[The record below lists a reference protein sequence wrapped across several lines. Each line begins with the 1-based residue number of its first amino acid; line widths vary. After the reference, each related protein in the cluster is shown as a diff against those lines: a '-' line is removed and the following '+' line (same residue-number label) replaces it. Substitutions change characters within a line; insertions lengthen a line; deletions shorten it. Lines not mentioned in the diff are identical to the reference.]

1 MPGIKDIFGSEDS
14 NAVAKLKEVTR
25 WIESLPISSLPFVDM
40 GFDTLETSMVEAIHN
55 KRKDISENYNNV
67 NLWLRPNEYVHSKFI
82 FMERY
87 PYWSSMFPEN
97 TADKFK
103 VGDRVLNMCSIK
115 RFYIP
120 YGARGSVVGKTE

>member
-1 MPGIKDIFGSEDS
+1 
-14 NAVAKLKEVTR
+14 
-25 WIESLPISSLPFVDM
+25 
-40 GFDTLETSMVEAIHN
+40 
-55 KRKDISENYNNV
+55 
-67 NLWLRPNEYVHSKFI
+67 
-82 FMERY
+82 MERY